1 MYLHD
6 GIKNPLNDFDFFAD
20 SKKTQEDKF
29 IWMRKNLQAHFF
41 KLCSCAINV
50 IQVQH
55 DYLDGGKDNSSLDKN
70 MFTVNSVEYFFIKV
84 NTIFELCYQM
94 YDYVDERSEKK
105 KKFKRLNEDFEKY
118 IEDTGSDI
126 NLAWYQEIN
135 DIRNHIIHSGYGIK
149 TFEEESRF
157 LFQAYA
163 DGIQEKVLPKREYSK
178 NGSTLV
184 YIDRYMEFHIK
195 IVHWYIEEFFKFV
208 LHLIGSRVDE
218 SKLSSLQKELKNSG
232 SCVLWS
238 VSGIDVLKR
247 LNAASAV

>member
-1 MYLHD
+1 
-6 GIKNPLNDFDFFAD
+6 
-20 SKKTQEDKF
+20 
-29 IWMRKNLQAHFF
+29 
-41 KLCSCAINV
+41 
-50 IQVQH
+50 
-55 DYLDGGKDNSSLDKN
+55 
-70 MFTVNSVEYFFIKV
+70 
-84 NTIFELCYQM
+84 
-94 YDYVDERSEKK
+94 
-105 KKFKRLNEDFEKY
+105 
-118 IEDTGSDI
+118 
-126 NLAWYQEIN
+126 
-135 DIRNHIIHSGYGIK
+135 
-149 TFEEESRF
+149 
-157 LFQAYA
+157 
-163 DGIQEKVLPKREYSK
+163 PKREYSK